1 MRNALSYTIVFVCLT
16 MPATAV
22 RAQEPFVAVH
32 DFHITEGGGV
42 LPPLGAACSID
53 VKGARA
59 ALTILDDQWTAKGGN
74 HLISGRVLQHKGDSE
89 EWRGIFDAIKGYE
102 VCSAELNY
110 ADMSISGESTFN
122 VKIRRAPF
130 EFRGSFYKGLI
141 FYAVVPKDR
150 PERHWINATFAIR
163 YVPAGTA
170 DQYDCQ
176 ADGSYPWL
184 CKGQNCNPLTR
195 W

>member
-16 MPATAV
+16 IPATAV

-32 DFHITEGGGV
+32 DFHITEGGV
-42 LPPLGAACSID
+42 LPPVGAACSID

-74 HLISGRVLQHKGDSE
+74 YLISGRVLQHKGDSQ
-89 EWRGIFDAIKGYE
+89 EWRGMFDAMKGYE

-110 ADMSISGESTFN
+110 ANMSISGESTFN
-122 VKIRRAPF
+122 VGIRRA
-130 EFRGSFYKGLI
+130 GLM
-141 FYAVVPKDR
+141 FYAVVPKHR

-170 DQYDCQ
+170 DHYDCQ
-176 ADGSYPWL
+176 ADGSHPWL
-184 CKGQNCNPLTR
+184 CKGQNCSPLTR